1 MFGVEVTRWRGA
13 FPPRIESKFGLEAP
27 PPETTT
33 SFDNHTHGVSTA
45 VMLGVEGDPRVT
57 HISIS
62 NLRKMIHQSKTC
74 PPKKHITTTHQR
86 AVRFLDGIE
95 SGIN

>member
-45 VMLGVEGDPRVT
+45 VMLGVEGDPLVT

-62 NLRKMIHQSKTC
+62 NFGQNGS
-74 PPKKHITTTHQR
+74 PKQ
-86 AVRFLDGIE
+86 
-95 SGIN
+95 N